1 MDTCPVTIIDRCMA
15 LRKVSE
21 KLCLGMSLAPAQP
34 ELTDSTDRR
43 VLRSRRMLIDA
54 LGKLLK
60 KRDFN
65 ELSVQEIVDEA
76 NLTRATFYLHYPDKG
91 FLLQAMSTER
101 FGEMLRKRG
110 ITSPKG
116 EGALYAIAL
125 GVCDYLARALGCPSS
140 LSKMPQDRFVIPVL
154 ESLFRDSVDCRALTA
169 GVDLETFATTLAW
182 AIFGAASRWAQT
194 KNRKPAEQMAR
205 TIESLVRPLVP
216 AEICQSASQGPAKT

>member
-1 MDTCPVTIIDRCMA
+1 MP
-15 LRKVSE
+15 
-21 KLCLGMSLAPAQP
+21 LAPVQP
-34 ELTDSTDRR
+34 RPCDPTDRR

-76 NLTRATFYLHYPDKG
+76 DLTRATFYLHYPDKG
-91 FLLQAMSTER
+91 ALLEAMSTER

-110 ITSPKG
+110 ITSATG
-116 EGALYAIAL
+116 GDALYNIAL
-125 GVCDYLARALGCPSS
+125 GVCDYLAKALGCPSS

-154 ESLFRDSVDCRALTA
+154 ENLFRQDANTCIPLLDVD
-169 GVDLETFATTLAW
+169 VDIFATTLAW

-194 KNRKPAEQMAR
+194 KDRRPAEQMAK
-205 TIESLVRPLVP
+205 TIELLVKPILL
-216 AEICQSASQGPAKT
+216 QDASSRITDRGQHQ